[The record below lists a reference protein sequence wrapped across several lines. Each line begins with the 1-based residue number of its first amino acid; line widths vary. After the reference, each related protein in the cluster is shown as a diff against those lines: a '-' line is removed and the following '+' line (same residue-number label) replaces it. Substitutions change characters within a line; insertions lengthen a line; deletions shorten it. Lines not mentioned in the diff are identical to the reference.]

1 MSMALRVFLSIHN
14 VTYMYSGKTYKK
26 IFISSFFILA
36 LFMNMASFTP
46 KAHAWWTISD
56 IFGDIM
62 TNVLENIQDQ
72 IKGALL
78 ASLKV
83 AAVSA
88 LQSQVGQLI
97 GGTSVGNALMIT
109 DWYDFMYTRPAEQVT
124 LYMNDFFTMSTR
136 GKYASAN
143 YIGSKDTPDTVAG
156 NYPAYLVAVAKQSIP
171 PTGEVD
177 IPQFDLDQ
185 YSANPQTLFREGDF
199 RGLNAL
205 VSNPMNN
212 PFGFSLS
219 AVSYSATKMNQAIEI
234 AKTEAQSS
242 GLIGKKENGKTI
254 APAAT
259 IENMLNDA
267 QNIGNNII
275 AAAENPNIVSSIVTA
290 MVNKAVN
297 AMIQKGVG
305 KIQANIQKEI
315 ARVDS
320 QAIKALDKVNKELGP
335 GAKFLKETS
344 QKTDVVK
351 AYTSPPPSA
360 NCTVDQGC

>member
-1 MSMALRVFLSIHN
+1 
-14 VTYMYSGKTYKK
+14 MYSERTYKK
-26 IFISSFFILA
+26 IFISSFFIVA
-36 LFMNMASFTP
+36 LFANMMSFTP
-46 KAHAWWTISD
+46 KAHAWWTISN
-56 IFGDIM
+56 IFGTITGSLLD
-62 TNVLENIQDQ
+62 TVKEQ
-72 IKGALL
+72 IKGAIL

-83 AAVSA
+83 AAVSV
-88 LQSQVGQLI
+88 LNSKVGQMI
-97 GGTSVGNALMIT
+97 GGTSVGDALVIT

-143 YIGSKDTPDTVAG
+143 YIGSRDTPDTVAG

-242 GLIGKKENGKTI
+242 GFIGKKDKGKTI
-254 APAAT
+254 TPAAT
-259 IENMLNDA
+259 IENALNDA

-275 AAAENPNIVSSIVTA
+275 AAAENEGILTNIVTA
-290 MVNKAVN
+290 MVNKLVTN
-297 AMIQKGVG
+297 MIQKGVG
-305 KIQANIQKEI
+305 KIQANIEKEVN
-315 ARVDS
+315 RVDN
-320 QAIKALDKVNKELGP
+320 QIVKALDKVNKELGP